1 MTINRYF
8 SRFFMLLLV
17 LITANISVFYYYQL
31 TTNQLNALEND
42 RIAIMEL
49 AAQVRDTSNKL
60 TRTSRTYI
68 VTGDTTYRD
77 YFYEILE
84 IRNGE
89 RLRPEHYFSIYW
101 DKVHTER
108 EEKNYREVPLVEIVE
123 NLLARESELNKLLIA
138 VNLAD
143 KLVQSELNAITAY
156 QENSK
161 TGKAIAKD
169 ILYGAEYLKSKSEI
183 MAQIDLFQH
192 DYDKWHVNKSHNLEK
207 QIKYIRITKLL
218 LQIAFIL
225 ALLSIRFY
233 LIKHISNPLYTIT
246 NLAQRISNGDFSRRP
261 KLKSKTADV
270 NLLLNSMNQMQDD
283 IAKTV
288 SKFEQ
293 QTKLAQRAKLQ
304 AEAANKS
311 RGEFL
316 ANMSHEIRTP
326 MNGIIGLSQ
335 LLQDQNLAAE
345 DKLYVDKILL
355 SARQLLDILNDI
367 LDFSKIDSDKLNL
380 DNIEFDLLSIFD
392 RVANVLAISAQNKNI
407 QLQFNYDPELN
418 TKFYGDPVRIGQ
430 ILMNLTSNA
439 VKFTEQG
446 FINVS
451 LSYNEDRS
459 EVIFSVTDTG
469 IGLSKDKLEHIFA
482 PFSQGDNSTSR
493 IHGGT
498 GLGLTICKRLASLM
512 DGNVSVTSELGKG
525 SQFNLTIPIIKQL
538 DEEPLAILKKPIYLY
553 SNNPH
558 HIDVF
563 SQHTSK
569 LNLKLCNAGTEC
581 LTREQAVISEES
593 LIVIDL
599 TGQQNSAVKEIIAK
613 QKDWLNN
620 DKIQLL
626 LISNFNQNDSIELF
640 VFKDNVQ
647 TLHCPVLFS
656 SIVNSLSSESATIAI
671 EKQHSVF
678 HGIKALLA
686 EDFKLNQIVAKGLL
700 EKLGIEVDIAED
712 GAQAVE
718 AVKNNDYQLVFMD
731 IHMPIMDGHVASQT
745 IRANKDY
752 DHIPIIAL
760 TADAQNEHLQQ
771 CIESGMDDFI
781 SKPFLLADIEKMIH
795 KHIKYI

>member
-17 LITANISVFYYYQL
+17 LITANISVFYYYQV
-31 TTNQLNALEND
+31 TTSELNALEND

-49 AAQVRDTSNKL
+49 SAQVRDTSNKL

-68 VTGDTTYRD
+68 VTGDKTYHD

-89 RLRPEHYFSIYW
+89 RLRPENYFSIYW
-101 DKVHTER
+101 DRVHTER
-108 EEKNYREVPLVEIVE
+108 ETHNYREVPLTKIVE

-143 KLVQSELNAITAY
+143 KLVESELKAINTY
-156 QENSK
+156 QENSE
-161 TGKAIAKD
+161 TGKRIAKD
-169 ILYGAEYLKSKSEI
+169 ILYGTEYLKAKSEI

-207 QIKYIRITKLL
+207 QIKYIRLTKLL

-233 LIKHISNPLYTIT
+233 LIKHISNPLFTIT
-246 NLAQRISNGDFSRRP
+246 NLAQRISNGDFSKRP
-261 KLKSKTADV
+261 KLESKTADV

-293 QTKLAQRAKLQ
+293 QTNLAQQAKLQ

-335 LLQDQNLAAE
+335 LLQDQKLAPE

-392 RVANVLAISAQNKNI
+392 RIANVLAISAQNKNL
-407 QLQFNYDPELN
+407 QLQFIVDPELN

-430 ILMNLTSNA
+430 VLMNLTSNA

-446 FINVS
+446 FIKVS
-451 LSYNEDRS
+451 LDYNQDKTS
-459 EVIFSVTDTG
+459 IVFSVIDTG

-482 PFSQGDNSTSR
+482 PFSQADNSTSR

-498 GLGLTICKRLASLM
+498 GLGLTICKRLARLM
-512 DGNVSVTSELGKG
+512 DGDISVKSQLGEG
-525 SQFNLTIPIIKQL
+525 SRFSLSIPLKKQL
-538 DEEPLAILKKPIYLY
+538 TKHSPEILKKPIHLF
-553 SNNPH
+553 SNNEH

-563 SQHTSK
+563 KLHANT
-569 LNLKLCNAGTEC
+569 LNLAFNSASLQSLIET
-581 LTREQAVISEES
+581 QVVINEES
-593 LIVIDL
+593 LIVLDL
-599 TGQQNSAVKEIIAK
+599 TCSENSEVNNIIA
-613 QKDWLNN
+613 QHKDWLNN

-626 LISNFNQNDSIELF
+626 LISNFNQNDSKELF
-640 VFKDNVQ
+640 AFKANLQ
-647 TLHCPVLFS
+647 TLHCPVLFN
-656 SIVNSLSSESATIAI
+656 SILQLLSPQDVTTAI

-678 HGIKALLA
+678 QGVKALLA

-700 EKLGIEVDIAED
+700 EKLGLEVDIAED
-712 GAQAVE
+712 GQQAVDALKE
-718 AVKNNDYQLVFMD
+718 NNYQLIFMD
-731 IHMPIMDGHVASQT
+731 IHMPIMDGHIASQT

-760 TADAQNEHLQQ
+760 TADAQNEHIQQ
-771 CIESGMDDFI
+771 CIESGMDDFL
-781 SKPFLLADIEKMIH
+781 SKPFLLADIEKVIH
-795 KHIKYI
+795 KHIK

>member
-31 TTNQLNALEND
+31 TTSQLNALEND

-49 AAQVRDTSNKL
+49 ASQVRDTSNKL

-68 VTGDTTYRD
+68 VTGDETYRN

-89 RLRPEHYFSIYW
+89 RLRPENYFSIYW
-101 DKVHTER
+101 DRVHTER
-108 EEKNYREVPLVEIVE
+108 EEKNYREVPLAEIVE
-123 NLLARESELNKLLIA
+123 DLLAPDNELNKLKIA

-143 KLVQSELNAITAY
+143 NLLSSEI
-156 QENSK
+156 
-161 TGKAIAKD
+161 KAIKAFQQGTPEGKIKSLD
-169 ILYGAEYLKSKSEI
+169 ILYGEEYLKSKSEI
-183 MAQIDLFQH
+183 MAQVDIFQH
-192 DYDKWHVNKSHNLEK
+192 AYDRWHLNKSNNLEQ
-207 QIKYIRITKLL
+207 QIKYIRLTKLL

-233 LIKHISNPLYTIT
+233 LLKHISNPLLTIT
-246 NLAQRISNGDFSRRP
+246 NLAKRISNGDFTKRP
-261 KLKSKTADV
+261 KLDSKTADV

-293 QTKLAQRAKLQ
+293 QAQLAQQAKLQ

-367 LDFSKIDSDKLNL
+367 LDFSKIDSDKLKL

-392 RVANVLAISAQNKNI
+392 RIANVLAISAQDKKL
-407 QLQFNYDPELN
+407 QLQFNIAPDLN

-430 ILMNLTSNA
+430 VLLNLTSNA

-451 LSYNEDRS
+451 LDYNETKS
-459 EVIFSVTDTG
+459 NVIFSVTDSG
-469 IGLSKDKLEHIFA
+469 IGLSDDKLEHIFE
-482 PFSQGDNSTSR
+482 PFSQADNSISR

-498 GLGLTICKRLASLM
+498 GLGLTICKRLATLM
-512 DGNVSVTSELGKG
+512 DGDITVESQQGKG
-525 SQFNLTIPIIKQL
+525 SRFDLSIPLTKELPKITIEL
-538 DEEPLAILKKPIYLY
+538 LKKPIHLY
-553 SNNPH
+553 SDNKH
-558 HIDVF
+558 HIDIF
-563 SQHTSK
+563 KQQANA
-569 LNLKLCNAGTEC
+569 LNLVLNSSNLQILTEK
-581 LTREQAVISEES
+581 QAEIINKS
-593 LIVIDL
+593 LVVIDL
-599 TGQQNSAVKEIIAK
+599 TDCNHFDVNNILNT
-613 QKDWLNN
+613 QKNWLNN
-620 DKIQLL
+620 DNIQLL
-626 LISNFNQNDSIELF
+626 LIANFNQNDSKELF
-640 VFKDNVQ
+640 AFKDNVS
-647 TLHCPVLFS
+647 TLHCPVLFN
-656 SIVNSLSSESATIAI
+656 SIISFLTAETATVAI
-671 EKQHSVF
+671 EKPHSVF
-678 HGIKALLA
+678 QGITALLA

-700 EKLGIEVDIAED
+700 EKLGIEVDIVED
-712 GAQAVE
+712 GEQAVA
-718 AVKNNDYQLVFMD
+718 AVMNNNYQLIFMD
-731 IHMPIMDGHVASQT
+731 IHMPVMDGHIASQT
-745 IRANKDY
+745 IRANKNY

-760 TADAQNEHLQQ
+760 TADAQSEHVQQ
-771 CIESGMDDFI
+771 CIESGMDDFL
-781 SKPFLLADIEKMIH
+781 SKPFLLADIETVIH
-795 KHIKYI
+795 KHIK